1 MSTEKK
7 MLILKSSDGQEF
19 EVEEEVAVQA
29 QTIKNM
35 VVDGCADSAIPLP
48 VVSSKILAKVIE
60 YWKKRANVTADFNNQ
75 HELKELN
82 EELLKEVE
90 DDLEMLFGLIL
101 AANYLETKQLLDL
114 LCEKVANMMKG
125 KSPEE
130 IRKKFGIR
138 NDYTPEEEEEVRREN
153 AWAFE

>member
-1 MSTEKK
+1 MSSAKK

-19 EVEEEVAVQA
+19 EVEEDVAVQA

-60 YWKKRANVTADFNNQ
+60 YWKKHANVTADFNSVR
-75 HELKELN
+75 ELKELN
-82 EELLKEVE
+82 DEFLKEVE
-90 DDLEMLFGLIL
+90 EDLEMLFGLIL
-101 AANYLETKQLLDL
+101 AVNYLETKQLLDL
-114 LCEKVANMMKG
+114 LYENVANMMKG

-130 IRKKFGIR
+130 IRKKFGKKK
-138 NDYTPEEEEEVRREN
+138 
-153 AWAFE
+153 